1 MKSFYVLALFL
12 NLSCTEAIHN
22 SRVIKPTDTEES
34 TKGGLIGSIR
44 EKIDKYREEGGKG
57 IPRSKGD
64 EPSGD

>member
-1 MKSFYVLALFL
+1 M
-12 NLSCTEAIHN
+12 
-22 SRVIKPTDTEES
+22 KPTDTEES